1 MKKFFYWSALGLLTV
16 ILGVCVLSSWI
27 TPYDPL
33 LPDLDALKQ
42 APSLSH
48 LMGTDD
54 RGRDVLSRI
63 IAGGRFSISLGIF
76 TTVFALLIGIIFGF
90 ISGYYCGWMDS
101 LAGVAINITLA
112 FPSLLLA
119 IALSSVMEPGYKS
132 IFVTL
137 VVIGWA
143 GFAKLIRGET
153 LKLKNSPHVQAARVL
168 GASDLYI
175 FLKHILPLSAGII
188 ITAVTL
194 RVGVSIL
201 MESSL
206 SFLGLGIQPPMPT
219 WGGMV
224 SQGRDFFRSAPWMTM
239 FPGII
244 ITLTILSLNIAG
256 EGYKELSA
264 HNVKKYK

>member
-1 MKKFFYWSALGLLTV
+1 MKKMFYFSALGLLTV
-16 ILGVCVLSSWI
+16 IFGACILSAWI
-27 TPYDPL
+27 TPYDPVA
-33 LPDLDALKQ
+33 PDLDSLKQ

-48 LMGTDD
+48 PMGTDD
-54 RGRDVLSRI
+54 RGRDVLSRVI
-63 IAGGRFSISLGIF
+63 SGGKISISLGIF
-76 TTVFALLIGIIFGF
+76 TTALALLIGVIFGF
-90 ISGYYCGWMDS
+90 ISGYYGGWVDS
-101 LAGVAINITLA
+101 FVGFFVNITLA

-119 IALSSVMEPGYKS
+119 IALSSVMEPGYMS
-132 IFVTL
+132 IFITL
-137 VVIGWA
+137 VAVGWA

-175 FLKHILPLSAGII
+175 LIRHIMPLCAGII

-194 RVGVSIL
+194 RVGVAIL

-206 SFLGLGIQPPMPT
+206 SFLGLGIQPPYPT

-239 FPGII
+239 FPGLI
-244 ITLTILSLNIAG
+244 ITVTILSLNIAG
-256 EGYKELSA
+256 EGYKEIA
-264 HNVKKYK
+264 RKQQKTGN